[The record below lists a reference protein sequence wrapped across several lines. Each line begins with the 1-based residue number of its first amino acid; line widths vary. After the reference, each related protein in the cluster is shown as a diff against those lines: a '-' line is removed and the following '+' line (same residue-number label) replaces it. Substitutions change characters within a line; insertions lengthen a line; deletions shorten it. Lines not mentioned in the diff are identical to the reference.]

1 VEVEA
6 HGAPVSDPVPTVLPK
21 EALPADEPALSGF
34 AHYGQV
40 DHVSRHWLAAFFTSS
55 AVYIVIGILVVV
67 IGTATKQIIAP
78 PKEPVKVTFVEKIAR
93 PEPPPEPVPIIE
105 APKPQAPRME
115 PRPRDRAPAAA
126 AVVPKDMKV
135 RKLDAPPPPKELAA
149 PEEMPEEA
157 PEIDPSLDKGIAI
170 FGEPGTGDPAGL
182 EGGVGNGAGNM
193 AGFGLPAGAVA
204 PKPYRSNRRPPYPP
218 SAKKTRLVGTVI
230 IECVIRA
237 DGRLE
242 KIEVVRG
249 EEPFVSV
256 AEKAVQGWRYEP
268 ALHQGQPISVP
279 HRIEI
284 HFKLQA

>member
-6 HGAPVSDPVPTVLPK
+6 RTNPVAAPPPIVPPK
-21 EALPADEPALSGF
+21 APPADEPALSGF
-34 AHYGQV
+34 AHYGEV
-40 DHVSRHWLAAFFTSS
+40 DHVSRNWLAAFFTSS
-55 AVYIVIGILVVV
+55 AVYIGIGVLVVIV
-67 IGTATKQIIAP
+67 GTATKQLIAP
-78 PKEPVKVTFVEKIAR
+78 PEPVKVTFVERVAR

-105 APKPQAPRME
+105 APKPQAPKME

-157 PEIDPSLDKGIAI
+157 PEVDPNLDKGIAV

-182 EGGVGNGAGNM
+182 EGGIGNGAGNM
-193 AGFGLPAGAVA
+193 TGFGLPAGAVA

-218 SAKKTRLVGTVI
+218 SAKKEHLAGVVVI
-230 IECVIRA
+230 QCIVRA

-242 KIEVVRG
+242 RIEVVRG
-249 EEPFVSV
+249 EEPFASF
-256 AEKAVQGWRYEP
+256 AEKAVRDWRYEP

-284 HFKLQA
+284 RFKLQA